1 MEGSFDTANKGSF
14 TWADAWVLASV
25 AVGGGL
31 KGCELKDVIAAG
43 VLINHAI
50 FDGDE
55 LRSGITK
62 LANAG
67 YVLHAGGFYVISG
80 DARAAVEELIDQGTA
95 TYAVMQFFEDFL
107 AVDPYADPERMPQ
120 EECPLDHLN
129 DTDVVVAINAYR
141 TELASLWRE
150 LAQVDHNT
158 LSERAIRLLEEQ
170 ATKSK
175 D

>member
-1 MEGSFDTANKGSF
+1 MEGSFDTENKGTF

-43 VLINHAI
+43 DLINRAI
-50 FDGDE
+50 FSGDE
-55 LRSGITK
+55 LRSGLTK
-62 LANAG
+62 LVNAG

-80 DARAAVEELIDQGTA
+80 DARAAVEELIDEGTSSSG
-95 TYAVMQFFEDFL
+95 VMPFFEDFL
-107 AVDPYADPERMPQ
+107 AVDPYAEPERMPQ
-120 EECPLDHLN
+120 DECPLDHLR
-129 DTDVVVAINAYR
+129 DTDIVVAINAYR
-141 TELASLWRE
+141 NEFAALWRE

-158 LSERAIRLLEEQ
+158 LSERAIRLLEEN
-170 ATKSK
+170 AARK